1 MRDYFTFNGTDST
14 QYGCVIEKRPDY
26 VAPEKVLERFSVRG
40 RSGDL
45 VIDTGAYKNVTLPY
59 NIFVPHNQV
68 SAFVNWLKSQVG
80 YLRLEDTYE
89 TDVFRMALYEDEL
102 TVDNI
107 MAQFG
112 QATIEFNAK
121 PQRFL
126 KSGETVQTF
135 TSSGGTLTNDYEV
148 ALPLITIT
156 GSGEI
161 TFSINNNA
169 VTISTIST
177 SITLDAETQNCYR
190 GSTNLNST
198 VALTNKFPILEKGL
212 NTISWSGSGSVTKVE
227 ITPRWWKL

>member
-1 MRDYFTFNGTDST
+1 MSRDYFTFGGTVST
-14 QYGCVIEKRPDY
+14 VYGCVIEKRPDY

-45 VIDTGAYKNVTLPY
+45 IIDTGAYKNVTLPY
-59 NIFVPHNQV
+59 NIFVPHDQV
-68 SAFVNWLKSQVG
+68 SDFVNWLKSQTG

-148 ALPLITIT
+148 ALPLIKIT
-156 GSGEI
+156 GSGAV

-169 VTISTIST
+169 ATISSIST

-198 VALTNKFPILEKGL
+198 VSLTNKFPILEKGT
-212 NTISWSGSGSVTKVE
+212 NTISWTGSVTKVE